1 MDWFWFVI
9 LVYLIIKKSQ
19 TFCKRLLIAKLP
31 NKIYDENGQCG
42 KEKQHLLLI
51 TVLLLIKLKIMG
63 YLSPQIEA
71 LAKKKSRIENSLVK
85 KDNSCGIFQDYGK
98 VDFDIPP
105 TSVSIKKE

>member
-1 MDWFWFVI
+1 
-9 LVYLIIKKSQ
+9 
-19 TFCKRLLIAKLP
+19 
-31 NKIYDENGQCG
+31 
-42 KEKQHLLLI
+42 
-51 TVLLLIKLKIMG
+51 MG